1 VFLSIPFSEGIIFGK
16 RGVKKITKASIKN
29 GFLSWTKRKN
39 DWLKNIF
46 FGIESKKMFSTK

>member
-1 VFLSIPFSEGIIFGK
+1 VFLSIPLSEGIIYGK

-29 GFLSWTKRKN
+29 MGFPSWTKRKN

-46 FGIESKKMFSTK
+46 LE